1 MLQFR
6 FIAISGSSWSGT
18 SIKQVLRSAV
28 REKVVRA
35 GGDPDSK
42 LTRISKT
49 TLRNYESLF
58 PSKLNYG
65 FWKEWRRDWR
75 DRPPLFVWYPACFPS
90 VGLGRR
96 GRVMSAAR
104 RNLPRSSMFWGHSD
118 TIDSTIFLP
127 SVILDA
133 TERVTTLE
141 HQMREMEEHSLLQST
156 KIKDL
161 ETYIDATRHDT
172 IQWD

>member
-1 MLQFR
+1 MEFR
-6 FIAISGSSWSGT
+6 KNDIEIGET
-18 SIKQVLRSAV
+18 
-28 REKVVRA
+28 
-35 GGDPDSK
+35 
-42 LTRISKT
+42 
-49 TLRNYESLF
+49 
-58 PSKLNYG
+58 
-65 FWKEWRRDWR
+65 
-75 DRPPLFVWYPACFPS
+75 PPLFVWYPACFPS

-172 IQWD
+172 IQ